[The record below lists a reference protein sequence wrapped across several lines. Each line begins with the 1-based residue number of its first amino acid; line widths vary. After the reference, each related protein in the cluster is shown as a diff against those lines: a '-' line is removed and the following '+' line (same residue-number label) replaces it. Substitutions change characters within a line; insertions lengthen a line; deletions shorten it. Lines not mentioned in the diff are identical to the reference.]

1 MWFLIVLLFSSLSF
15 AQNQPLPSEGQQ
27 TPLPSQ
33 VQSTRAGI
41 FEFEFDPD
49 DGAMIARVSDAGGT
63 KPLEVE
69 AVQLELIGD
78 SGNRVRANLTRA
90 QQSVFRGTVNLA
102 QGEWNMVVR
111 VKTAQ
116 TELEGQYSLGVGK
129 AVTDG
134 RFPLTP
140 PNPEVG
146 RLSWLV
152 GVLLG
157 VPLGLGLLVGIVA
170 LLQNALGG
178 AKKASS

>member
-1 MWFLIVLLFSSLSF
+1 MWLLLVFLFSSLSF
-15 AQNQPLPSEGQQ
+15 AQNQPLPSPAQ
-27 TPLPSQ
+27 TR
-33 VQSTRAGI
+33 VGV

-49 DGAMIARVSDAGGT
+49 EGAMIARVSDANAT

-69 AVQLELIGD
+69 SVQLELIGD

-90 QQSVFRGTVNLA
+90 QQSVFRGTLNLA
-102 QGEWNMVVR
+102 QGEWTMVVK
-111 VKTAQ
+111 VKTTSQ
-116 TELEGQYSLGVGK
+116 ELEGQYTLGVGK

-134 RFPLTP
+134 RFALTP

-146 RLSWLV
+146 RLSWLI

-170 LLQNALGG
+170 LLQNALRGG
-178 AKKASS
+178 AKKVSS

>member
-1 MWFLIVLLFSSLSF
+1 MWFFLVLLFSSLTF
-15 AQNQPLPSEGQQ
+15 AQNQTPSSQIQ
-27 TPLPSQ
+27 TS
-33 VQSTRAGI
+33 RAGI

-49 DGAMIARVSDAGGT
+49 DGAIIARVSDANGT
-63 KPLEVE
+63 KPLEVQ

-78 SGNRVRANLTRA
+78 SGNRVKATLTQVQA
-90 QQSVFRGTVNLA
+90 SVFRGTVNLA
-102 QGEWNMVVR
+102 QGEWNMIVQ

-116 TELEGQYSLGVGK
+116 TQLEGQYTLGVGK

-134 RFPLTP
+134 RFALTP

-170 LLQNALGG
+170 LLQNALRGG
-178 AKKASS
+178 VKKASN